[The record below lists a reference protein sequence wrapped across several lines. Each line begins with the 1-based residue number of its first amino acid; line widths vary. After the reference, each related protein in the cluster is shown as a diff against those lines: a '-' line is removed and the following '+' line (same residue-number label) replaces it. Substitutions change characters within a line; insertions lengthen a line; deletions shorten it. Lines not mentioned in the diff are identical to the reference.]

1 MHVIHINFAFNYLL
15 LFFLIV
21 CFSYDNVTPPEI
33 DWSNCPN
40 VKILNW
46 PHRDFHFNLR
56 WSNKNHIYCF
66 AWNNG
71 KSGQLYTLQWLSRYS
86 TSYNNGL
93 SSVKYEKWM
102 RWALWLSC
110 YCWRNFPG
118 CCSWKRNPIRAL
130 KTRNRKLS

>member
-56 WSNKNHIYCF
+56 WSNKTTF
-66 AWNNG
+66 
-71 KSGQLYTLQWLSRYS
+71 T
-86 TSYNNGL
+86 
-93 SSVKYEKWM
+93 
-102 RWALWLSC
+102 ALHEIMENQGN
-110 YCWRNFPG
+110 Y
-118 CCSWKRNPIRAL
+118 IRCNDFQDIL
-130 KTRNRKLS
+130 HHTTMDNRL